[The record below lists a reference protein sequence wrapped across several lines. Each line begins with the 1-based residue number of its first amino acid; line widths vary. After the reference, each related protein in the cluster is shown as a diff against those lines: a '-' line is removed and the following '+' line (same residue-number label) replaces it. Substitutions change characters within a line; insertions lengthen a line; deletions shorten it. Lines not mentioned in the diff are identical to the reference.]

1 MVPSNV
7 CPDMRATSPTTEVL
21 PTQETTPSKDQDK
34 GLKAQELKHK
44 QLQEENHPAP
54 PGASSHSETDHIAVA
69 NASVQGAMEGAVTIS
84 ATSQHPQSTNGANV
98 AHESRDA
105 TPTHHVVNGHGSAEG
120 GHIRGTSARATTPK
134 HVTIAE
140 DVGDDKTQRP
150 KDLPSTP
157 SPSTIASGNRNL
169 SDDSSLD
176 EAHEDEETRDID
188 VDMDRGSFPH
198 PSDEKYK
205 RLKRK
210 LKEVLEENERM
221 SQELDKSHRRVRNLR
236 REKKYALVI
245 RDLYYFGTTPTLLL
259 DRLCTLERRDSDS
272 ESDSLSPLSSD
283 SESSDSSVADE
294 TQYKRTSQPR
304 KNARGAGGAASPGGP
319 AGVAAYHPKKNA
331 AKANRRPSP
340 AVTPGAARAGVKDT
354 KIQVPVSTPSTI
366 TNVGS
371 ATQKP
376 KRVHQTNKQRPG
388 LAKVRKVQALEKDE
402 AGNVKLPVTVGIITI
417 LDIGHV
423 VYDREAFHNDRYI
436 FPVGYKMSRSYN
448 SMIDPHNLTVYTCS
462 VIDDGEAP
470 KFQIDAADQPGKPII
485 AGTAT
490 GAWTHVVKAAN
501 AIRRRDHSNSA
512 SGPDYFGFSNATIA
526 KMIQDLPNADK
537 CETYIMQR
545 FEEPSS
551 AAATNTKGS
560 SDKRKA
566 SALSSAK
573 TGENDGAEGE
583 DHDEEAD
590 EDDDEYTTLGTPGK
604 KPKTTSSPRIRHA
617 GIDGLPVITFG
628 RPIDTAMDRDELEHD
643 RSDGDET
650 QSEAELVE
658 RKMSLSAPPPAVPAS
673 TAPAVHSIAT
683 LGESQVPVVIT
694 AVEDAEVVN
703 VDDPQ
708 SEVDVG
714 VDDEDTA
721 MQTSSSPVAA
731 PSHPAVDDKGLTL
744 DEDKS

>member
-1 MVPSNV
+1 
-7 CPDMRATSPTTEVL
+7 MRATSPTLKVL
-21 PTQETTPSKDQDK
+21 PTQEASPSKDQDR

-44 QLQEENHPAP
+44 QLQEENHPALS
-54 PGASSHSETDHIAVA
+54 GASSLSETDHIIVA
-69 NASVQGAMEGAVTIS
+69 DTSAQGAMEGAVSIS
-84 ATSQHPQSTNGANV
+84 ATSQHPQSTNGATV
-98 AHESRDA
+98 AHETRD
-105 TPTHHVVNGHGSAEG
+105 TPPVHHTTNGHGNTEG
-120 GHIRGTSARATTPK
+120 AQPSTGATSPK
-134 HVTIAE
+134 HVAIAE
-140 DVGDDKTQRP
+140 DVRDDKKRQRSKEP
-150 KDLPSTP
+150 QSTP
-157 SPSTIASGNRNL
+157 SPSTLASGNRDL
-169 SDDSSLD
+169 SDDSSHD
-176 EAHEDEETRDID
+176 EAHEEEEARDMD
-188 VDMDRGSFPH
+188 VDMDRTSYQH

-221 SQELDKSHRRVRNLR
+221 SQELDKSNRRVRNLR
-236 REKKYALVI
+236 REKN
-245 RDLYYFGTTPTLLL
+245 LLL
-259 DRLCTLERRDSDS
+259 DRLCILERRDSDS
-272 ESDSLSPLSSD
+272 DSESLSPLSSD
-283 SESSDSSVADE
+283 SESSDSSVMDE
-294 TQYKRTSQPR
+294 VQYKKTSQSR
-304 KNARGAGGAASPGGP
+304 KNGRGAGGAHSTAASPGGS
-319 AGVAAYHPKKNA
+319 AGVTAYHPKKNA
-331 AKANRRPSP
+331 AKINRRPSP
-340 AVTPGAARAGVKDT
+340 AVTPGAARSGIKDS

-402 AGNVKLPVTVGIITI
+402 AGQVKLPVTVGIITI

-448 SMIDPHNLTVYTCS
+448 SMIDPHNLTIYTCS

-537 CETYIMQR
+537 CETYVMQR

-551 AAATNTKGS
+551 ATATGAKGS

-573 TGENDGAEGE
+573 AGENDGAEGE
-583 DHDEEAD
+583 EHDEEAE

-617 GIDGLPVITFG
+617 GIDGLPIITFG
-628 RPIDTAMDRDELEHD
+628 RPVDTVMEPDEVEHD

-658 RKMSLSAPPPAVPAS
+658 RKMSLSAPPPALPVSA
-673 TAPAVHSIAT
+673 APAVHSIAT

-694 AVEDAEVVN
+694 AAEDAEAVN
-703 VDDPQ
+703 VDDPE

-714 VDDEDTA
+714 VDDDDTA
-721 MQTSSSPVAA
+721 MHTPSSPVAA
-731 PSHPAVDDKGLTL
+731 PARPAADDKVSTM
-744 DEDKS
+744 E

>member
-7 CPDMRATSPTTEVL
+7 CPDMRATSPTFKVL
-21 PTQETTPSKDQDK
+21 PTEETAPSKDQDN
-34 GLKAQELKHK
+34 GSKAQELKHK
-44 QLQEENHPAP
+44 QQEENHPALS
-54 PGASSHSETDHIAVA
+54 GASTLSEPDHIMVA
-69 NASVQGAMEGAVTIS
+69 STPVPGVMEGSVSIS
-84 ATSQHPQSTNGANV
+84 ATSQHPQPTNGTMV
-98 AHESRDA
+98 AHETKDT
-105 TPTHHVVNGHGSAEG
+105 TPANHTMNGHNVADGAQ
-120 GHIRGTSARATTPK
+120 RSARAPTPK

-140 DVGDDKTQRP
+140 DVSEAKTHRRSNEP
-150 KDLPSTP
+150 PSTL
-157 SPSTIASGNRNL
+157 SPSISASGNRNL
-169 SDDSSLD
+169 SDDSSHD
-176 EAHEDEETRDID
+176 EAHEDEDRDVD
-188 VDMDRGSFPH
+188 VDMDRNSYQH

-236 REKKYALVI
+236 REKN
-245 RDLYYFGTTPTLLL
+245 LLL
-259 DRLCTLERRDSDS
+259 DRLCTLERRDSGSDS
-272 ESDSLSPLSSD
+272 ESLSPLSSD
-283 SESSDSSVADE
+283 SESSDSSVMDDV
-294 TQYKRTSQPR
+294 QYKRTSQPR
-304 KNARGAGGAASPGGP
+304 KNGRGAGGVQSTAASPGGS
-319 AGVAAYHPKKNA
+319 AGITAYHPKKNA
-331 AKANRRPSP
+331 AKTNRRPSP
-340 AVTPGAARAGVKDT
+340 AVAAGGARSAIKDT
-354 KIQVPVSTPSTI
+354 KVQVPVSTPSTI

-448 SMIDPHNLTVYTCS
+448 SMIDPHNLTIYTCS
-462 VIDDGEAP
+462 VIDDGDAP

-545 FEEPSS
+545 FEEPS
-551 AAATNTKGS
+551 ATATSTKGS

-573 TGENDGAEGE
+573 AGETDGVEGE
-583 DHDEEAD
+583 DQEEEAE

-617 GIDGLPVITFG
+617 GIDGLPIITFG
-628 RPIDTAMDRDELEHD
+628 RSLDTAMDRDEVEHD

-650 QSEAELVE
+650 QSEAEPAE
-658 RKMSLSAPPPAVPAS
+658 RKVSLSVPPTALPTS

-683 LGESQVPVVIT
+683 LGESQVPVVIK
-694 AVEDAEVVN
+694 AVEDAEAVN
-703 VDDPQ
+703 VDDPE
-708 SEVDVG
+708 SELEVDVG
-714 VDDEDTA
+714 VDGDDTP
-721 MQTSSSPVAA
+721 MQTPSSPVVA
-731 PSHPAVDDKGLTL
+731 PSQPASDDKGYSRLG
-744 DEDKS
+744 

>member
-1 MVPSNV
+1 MVPSNI
-7 CPDMRATSPTTEVL
+7 CPDMRATSPTLKVL
-21 PTQETTPSKDQDK
+21 PTQDTAPSKDQDK
-34 GLKAQELKHK
+34 GLKAQEPKHK
-44 QLQEENHPAP
+44 QLQDGNHPA
-54 PGASSHSETDHIAVA
+54 HSEESSLSKSDQIMPA
-69 NASVQGAMEGAVTIS
+69 NTPTPAQGAMEGAVSIS
-84 ATSQHPQSTNGANV
+84 ATSQNSPPANGSTV
-98 AHESRDA
+98 AREIRDT
-105 TPTHHVVNGHGSAEG
+105 TPVHHTMNGHSGTEG
-120 GHIRGTSARATTPK
+120 AQPSARATTPK
-134 HVTIAE
+134 HVTVAG
-140 DVGDDKTQRP
+140 DVGDGKARQRSKEP
-150 KDLPSTP
+150 PSTP
-157 SPSTIASGNRNL
+157 SPSTSASGNRIL
-169 SDDSSLD
+169 SDESSHD
-176 EAHEDEETRDID
+176 EAHEEEETQDID
-188 VDMDRGSFPH
+188 VDMDRNSYQH

-236 REKKYALVI
+236 REKN
-245 RDLYYFGTTPTLLL
+245 LLL

-272 ESDSLSPLSSD
+272 DLDSLSPLSSD
-283 SESSDSSVADE
+283 SESSDSSVVDE
-294 TQYKRTSQPR
+294 VQYKKTSQPR
-304 KNARGAGGAASPGGP
+304 KNGRGAGGAQSTAASPGGS
-319 AGVAAYHPKKNA
+319 AGVTAYHPKKNA
-331 AKANRRPSP
+331 AKNNRRPSP
-340 AVTPGAARAGVKDT
+340 AVTSGAARSGIKDT

-402 AGNVKLPVTVGIITI
+402 AGNVRLPVTVGIITI

-545 FEEPSS
+545 FEEPS
-551 AAATNTKGS
+551 AASGTSNKGS

-573 TGENDGAEGE
+573 AGETDGVEGE
-583 DHDEEAD
+583 DQDEEAE

-604 KPKTTSSPRIRHA
+604 KPKTSSSPRIRHA
-617 GIDGLPVITFG
+617 GIDGLPIITFG
-628 RPIDTAMDRDELEHD
+628 RPVETALGLDEVEHD

-658 RKMSLSAPPPAVPAS
+658 RKMSLSAPPPALPAFTS
-673 TAPAVHSIAT
+673 PAVHSIAT

-694 AVEDAEVVN
+694 SVEDAEAVN
-703 VDDPQ
+703 VDDPE

-714 VDDEDTA
+714 MDDDDTV
-721 MQTSSSPVAA
+721 MQTPSSPVAA
-731 PSHPAVDDKGLTL
+731 PSLPAADDKGSTM
-744 DEDKS
+744 D

>member
-1 MVPSNV
+1 MVPSNIG
-7 CPDMRATSPTTEVL
+7 PDMRATSPTFKVL
-21 PTQETTPSKDQDK
+21 PTQDTAPSKDQDK

-44 QLQEENHPAP
+44 QLQDENHPALS
-54 PGASSHSETDHIAVA
+54 GASSLPETDQIMAAHGPA
-69 NASVQGAMEGAVTIS
+69 QGAMEGAVSIS
-84 ATSQHPQSTNGANV
+84 ATSQNPQPTNGATV
-98 AHESRDA
+98 ARETRDS
-105 TPTHHVVNGHGSAEG
+105 TPVHQTMNGHGNTEG
-120 GHIRGTSARATTPK
+120 AQPSARATTPK

-140 DVGDDKTQRP
+140 DVSDGKARQRSKEP
-150 KDLPSTP
+150 PSTP
-157 SPSTIASGNRNL
+157 SPSTSVSGNRIL
-169 SDDSSLD
+169 SDDSSHD
-176 EAHEDEETRDID
+176 EAHEEEEAQDID
-188 VDMDRGSFPH
+188 VEMERNSYQH

-236 REKKYALVI
+236 REKN
-245 RDLYYFGTTPTLLL
+245 LLL

-272 ESDSLSPLSSD
+272 DLDSLSPLSSD
-283 SESSDSSVADE
+283 SESSDSSVVDE
-294 TQYKRTSQPR
+294 VQYKKTPQPR
-304 KNARGAGGAASPGGP
+304 KNGRGAGGAQSTAASPGGS
-319 AGVAAYHPKKNA
+319 AGVTAYHPKKNA
-331 AKANRRPSP
+331 AKNNRRPSP
-340 AVTPGAARAGVKDT
+340 AATSGAARSGIKDT

-545 FEEPSS
+545 FEEPS
-551 AAATNTKGS
+551 ATGTSNKGS

-573 TGENDGAEGE
+573 AGEIDGVEGE
-583 DHDEEAD
+583 DQDEEAE

-617 GIDGLPVITFG
+617 GIDGLPFITFG
-628 RPIDTAMDRDELEHD
+628 RPLETAMEPDEAEHD
-643 RSDGDET
+643 R
-650 QSEAELVE
+650 
-658 RKMSLSAPPPAVPAS
+658 
-673 TAPAVHSIAT
+673 
-683 LGESQVPVVIT
+683 QVPVVIT
-694 AVEDAEVVN
+694 SVEDVEAVN
-703 VDDPQ
+703 VDDPE
-708 SEVDVG
+708 SEVEVDVG
-714 VDDEDTA
+714 MDDDDT
-721 MQTSSSPVAA
+721 SV
-731 PSHPAVDDKGLTL
+731 TL
-744 DEDKS
+744 NL